1 MPRRTKIVGFSL
13 PPQINNEVEEYLK
26 KTHKTRSEFFRE
38 MIYSFFSGN
47 THISSEKDL
56 AMILKSYWDVKSS
69 TKLELI
75 PIVLAIITDPD
86 GNVVIGGRKEKD
98 KWVENLSWVFPG
110 GRLESLDM
118 EEEMIRIAKEE
129 TGLDIKVKQLVASR
143 IHPDSGFKNVQIV
156 ALYFH
161 CTVNNIKNTKPGG
174 SLDCLEW
181 VKPLSVFKY
190 FTTSTCDEVTKFLTM
205 IQKSK

>member
-1 MPRRTKIVGFSL
+1 MPRKTKIVGFSL

-47 THISSEKDL
+47 TKIPTEKDL
-56 AMILKSYWDVKSS
+56 AVILKSYWDIKSS
-69 TKLELI
+69 TKLEVI

-110 GRLESLDM
+110 GRLESLNM
-118 EEEMIRIAKEE
+118 E
-129 TGLDIKVKQLVASR
+129 
-143 IHPDSGFKNVQIV
+143 
-156 ALYFH
+156 
-161 CTVNNIKNTKPGG
+161 
-174 SLDCLEW
+174 
-181 VKPLSVFKY
+181 
-190 FTTSTCDEVTKFLTM
+190 
-205 IQKSK
+205 

>member
-1 MPRRTKIVGFSL
+1 MPRKTKIVGFSL

-47 THISSEKDL
+47 TNIPTEKDL
-56 AMILKSYWDVKSS
+56 AMILKSYWDLKSS
-69 TKLELI
+69 TKLEI
-75 PIVLAIITDPD
+75 VPIILAIITDPD
-86 GNVVIGGRKEKD
+86 GNIVIGGRKEKD
-98 KWVENLSWVFPG
+98 KCVENLSWVFPG
-110 GRLESLDM
+110 GRLNSLEM
-118 EEEMIRIAKEE
+118 EDEVRRIAKEE
-129 TGLDIKVKQLVASR
+129 TGLDVDVKQLVASR
-143 IHPDSGFKNVQIV
+143 IHPDCGFKDIQIV

-161 CTVNNIKNTKPGG
+161 CTVKNIKNTKPGG

-181 VKPLSVFKY
+181 IKPLSVFKY

-205 IQKSK
+205 IQKSR

>member
-1 MPRRTKIVGFSL
+1 MPRKTKIVGFSL

-47 THISSEKDL
+47 TNIPTEKDL
-56 AMILKSYWDVKSS
+56 AIILKSYWDLKSS
-69 TKLELI
+69 TKLEVI

-110 GRLESLDM
+110 GRLKSLDM
-118 EEEMIRIAKEE
+118 EEEVKNIAKEE
-129 TGLDIKVKQLVASR
+129 TGLDVEVKQLVASR
-143 IHPDSGFKNVQIV
+143 IHPDSGFKDIQIV

-161 CTVNNIKNTKPGG
+161 CTVKNIKNTRPGG

-181 VKPLSVFKY
+181 VKPLKVFKY

-205 IQKSK
+205 IQKGK

>member
-1 MPRRTKIVGFSL
+1 MPRKTKIVGFSL

-47 THISSEKDL
+47 TNIPTEKDL
-56 AMILKSYWDVKSS
+56 AMILKSYWDIKSS
-69 TKLELI
+69 TKLEVI

-86 GNVVIGGRKEKD
+86 GNIVIGGRKEKD
-98 KWVENLSWVFPG
+98 KWIENLSWVFPG
-110 GRLESLDM
+110 GKLETFDM
-118 EEEMIRIAKEE
+118 EAEVKRIVKEE
-129 TGLDIKVKQLVASR
+129 THLDIKVKQLVASR

-181 VKPLSVFKY
+181 VKPLNVFKY

>member
-1 MPRRTKIVGFSL
+1 MPRKTKIVGFSL

-47 THISSEKDL
+47 TNIPTEKDL
-56 AMILKSYWDVKSS
+56 AMILKSYWDLKSS
-69 TKLELI
+69 TKLEI
-75 PIVLAIITDPD
+75 VPIILAIITDPD
-86 GNVVIGGRKEKD
+86 GNIVIGGRKEKD

-110 GRLESLDM
+110 GRLNSLEM
-118 EEEMIRIAKEE
+118 EDEVRRIAKEE
-129 TGLDIKVKQLVASR
+129 TGLDVDVKQLVSSR
-143 IHPDSGFKNVQIV
+143 IHPDCGFKDIQIV

-161 CTVNNIKNTKPGG
+161 CTVKNIKNTKPGG

-181 VKPLSVFKY
+181 IKPLSVFKY